1 MQRNTIGHQNQP
13 DGSPPPG
20 HGGASALHSDP
31 CCRGGARGAPS
42 LLVHRVHQ
50 SRAAQFRC
58 HAEPSGRTR
67 GPVGTCYRKLN
78 PSSKWPSLSPRLG
91 HSFARTGPGFDAPQG
106 DPSDPQVNATVG
118 RSRTSRKC
126 KYRCKNG
133 QRARGRGR
141 MRRSLQHLPAN
152 SIVREILA
160 CAPVTEPAP
169 ALALA
174 VWRMQSALSDSF
186 RHVRTQRC
194 CGRPEPTRALIPE
207 RIVRTGTAWNRRFTN
222 RPEYQ

>member
-31 CCRGGARGAPS
+31 CCRGGARGAPP

-91 HSFARTGPGFDAPQG
+91 HSFARP
-106 DPSDPQVNATVG
+106 DPDSMRRRVIRPTR
-118 RSRTSRKC
+118 RS
-126 KYRCKNG
+126 
-133 QRARGRGR
+133 
-141 MRRSLQHLPAN
+141 MRRSADLGQHGNVSTDARTVSRATAACAGRLQHRPVNPIVGDSGNPRLRPGHRTSTGPATR
-152 SIVREILA
+152 STEI
-160 CAPVTEPAP
+160 CSPHSPIISGRSGP
-169 ALALA
+169 
-174 VWRMQSALSDSF
+174 S
-186 RHVRTQRC
+186 RC
-194 CGRPEPTRALIPE
+194 CGRLAPHAH
-207 RIVRTGTAWNRRFTN
+207 
-222 RPEYQ
+222 